1 MESKNRPA
9 KSKFYKMCDMLL
21 ILAVVLVLIP
31 IGMTL
36 CTYEV
41 QENQYA
47 VVTKLGKIARIKSD
61 TGLFMK
67 IPFIESVR
75 KVPKEIQVYDIR
87 PSDATTKDKKSMI
100 ADNFILWRVTDPAK
114 YVQTLN
120 SAKTEAENRVSVA
133 AYNSTKNT
141 ISSMTQDELME
152 ARGES
157 LTDTLTKEANS
168 DISGYG
174 IEILQ
179 VTLKSLDLPD
189 DNKSAVYQRMISER
203 ENIAASYRAQG
214 NSTAQKIRND
224 TDKQVAII
232 KADAEKEAAKIEA
245 EGESE
250 YMKTLQEAYNTA
262 DKADFYNFLRGL
274 DALETSLKSSE
285 DNTIILNKDSEI
297 VRILNG
303 SSVR

>member
-1 MESKNRPA
+1 MAHKIYSV
-9 KSKFYKMCDMLL
+9 L
-21 ILAVVLVLIP
+21 LVLAIIMVIIP
-31 IGMTL
+31 VGMSL

-41 QENQYA
+41 QENQFA
-47 VVTKLGKIARIKSD
+47 VVTKLGKISRVKSE
-61 TGLFMK
+61 TGLFLK
-67 IPFIESVR
+67 VPFIESVR
-75 KVPKEIQVYDIR
+75 YVPKDIQIYDIR
-87 PSDATTKDKKSMI
+87 PSDVTTKDKKSMI
-100 ADNFILWRVTDPAK
+100 ADNFIMWRVTDPVK

-120 SAKTEAENRVSVA
+120 SAKSEAENRVSVA

-141 ISSMTQDELME
+141 ISSMSQDDLMA
-152 ARGES
+152 ARGEN
-157 LTDTLTKEANS
+157 LTSTLTKEANS

-189 DNKSAVYQRMISER
+189 DNKTAVYQRMISER
-203 ENIAASYRAQG
+203 ENIAATYKAQG
-214 NSTAQKIRND
+214 DSEAKKIRND

-245 EGESE
+245 EGEST
-250 YMKTLQEAYNTA
+250 YMQTLQEAYNTTE
-262 DKADFYNFLRGL
+262 KADFYNFIRGL
-274 DALETSLKSSE
+274 DALEASLKDSK